1 MEAPEMK
8 QTFETQALEPSGVG
22 LEKFREL
29 IRADLAKWKP
39 VVEAVKPA
47 R

>member
-1 MEAPEMK
+1 MK